1 MEDGRKFVQLVVAE
15 NNEGKRGL
23 FQLDTKIWIKK
34 GDLLWSL
41 GKFWEVLD
49 TVKTFDNN
57 EDYHFIITCC
67 DLYDVTGAEVEAYY
81 SKHDIEE

>member
-1 MEDGRKFVQLVVAE
+1 MEDDRKFVQLVVAE

-34 GDLLWSL
+34 GDLLCSL

-49 TVKTFDNN
+49 TV
-57 EDYHFIITCC
+57 
-67 DLYDVTGAEVEAYY
+67 VEAYY
-81 SKHDIEE
+81 SKHEIEE